1 MKLKSIRA
9 KIGFVAGACLMITA
23 LVIIMYAVVIM
34 RGNMRSAAMKEAVVM
49 ARGQAAAIESMIK
62 ETLDTASTLAQTLSA
77 VKNRDI
83 QLYINRNKVMDI
95 LRIILEENPVFT
107 GVYTCWEP
115 DGFDGVDKNYI
126 EKRGHDKSGRFA
138 PHWHLNDKGKP
149 EVTPLLDCPIHSP
162 GGVPGKWYDIPKEK
176 MKEYIL
182 DPFRHLVI
190 DKNVMI
196 TSLAAPIIAN
206 GQFYGVVGVDI
217 RLDFIQ
223 SMADNLDIYGRSGK
237 LKVISNNGKL
247 VGVTGSPN
255 LVGRSI
261 KMGQNHKDY
270 EKDLSII
277 QKGKEERRFVDDNLE
292 IFTPLRIGKTETPW
306 SINVLVPEDKVT
318 AVATKSMWKMIVI
331 GAICA
336 DLALVV
342 LLIITMRIVQPIK
355 EITKLATEIGKGN
368 LKVDIPS
375 EYRSDELGVLMESF
389 KSMLENLRGQLQHI
403 MKSVVTLNLSS
414 KEISVS
420 GTQLVSSSTET
431 LTSVEET
438 TTTVEEVKQIA
449 KEAKKKA
456 KNISDSAQKAAQ
468 ISGEGRKAVDETIER
483 MGLIRDQMLS
493 IDDSIMRLSE
503 QVQSIS
509 EIIGTVDDLA
519 DQSNLLAVNAAI
531 EATKAGEQGKGFTV
545 VAQEI
550 RVLADQSKQA
560 TDKVRTILTDI
571 QKARDTAVMATEKG
585 AKAVEAGVEQS
596 RKAGESILELANSVD
611 EAAQA
616 GVVIATSTQ
625 EQSVGMDQI
634 ANAMQHVKEATSQNV
649 DASKKL
655 EDTAKSL
662 SKMGK
667 DLEEL
672 TKGYKV

>member
-34 RGNMRSAAMKEAVVM
+34 RSNMRSAAMKEAVVI

-83 QLYINRNKVMDI
+83 QLDINRNKVMDI

-115 DGFDGVDKNYI
+115 DGFDGVDTNYI

-149 EVTPLLDCPIHSP
+149 EVTPLLACPIHSP
-162 GGVPGKWYDIPKEK
+162 GGVPGKWYDIPKKK
-176 MKEYIL
+176 MKDYIL

-196 TSLAAPIIAN
+196 TSLTAPIIAN

-342 LLIITMRIVQPIK
+342 LLIITMRIVLPIK
-355 EITKLATEIGKGN
+355 QITKLATEIGKGN

-389 KSMLENLRGQLQHI
+389 KSMLESLRGQLQHI
-403 MKSVVTLNLSS
+403 MKSVGTLNLSS

-616 GVVIATSTQ
+616 GVVIAAMTQ

>member
-34 RGNMRSAAMKEAVVM
+34 RSNMRSAAMKEAVVI

-149 EVTPLLDCPIHSP
+149 EVTPLLACPIHSP
-162 GGVPGKWYDIPKEK
+162 GGVPGKWYDIPKKK
-176 MKEYIL
+176 MKDYIL

-196 TSLAAPIIAN
+196 TSLTAPIIAN

>member
-1 MKLKSIRA
+1 
-9 KIGFVAGACLMITA
+9 
-23 LVIIMYAVVIM
+23 
-34 RGNMRSAAMKEAVVM
+34 
-49 ARGQAAAIESMIK
+49 MIK

-83 QLYINRNKVMDI
+83 QLDINRNKVMDI

-115 DGFDGVDKNYI
+115 DGFDGMDKSYI
-126 EKRGHDKSGRFA
+126 EKRGHDKTGRFA
-138 PHWHLNDKGKP
+138 PHWHLNVKGEP
-149 EVTPLLDCPIHSP
+149 EVTPLLACPIHSP

-176 MKEYIL
+176 MKEIIL
-182 DPFRHLVI
+182 DPFRHQVI

-196 TSLAAPIIAN
+196 TSLAAPIISN

-223 SMADNLDIYGRSGK
+223 SMADNLDIYNRSGK
-237 LKVISNNGKL
+237 MIVISNNGKL
-247 VGVTGSPN
+247 VGMTGNPS

-261 KMGQNHKDY
+261 KTIHNHNQNDY
-270 EKDLSII
+270 EKDLFII
-277 QKGKEERRFVDDNLE
+277 QKGKEERHFIDDNLE
-292 IFTPLRIGKTETPW
+292 IFTPLRIGKTDTPW
-306 SINVLVPEDKVT
+306 SINVLVPENKVT
-318 AVATKSMWKMIVI
+318 AAASKSMWKMIVI

-355 EITKLATEIGKGN
+355 EVTKLATEIGKGN
-368 LKVDIPS
+368 LKVDMPS
-375 EYRSDELGVLMESF
+375 GYRSDELGVLMESF
-389 KSMLENLRGQLQHI
+389 KSMLGNLRGQLQHI
-403 MKSVVTLNLSS
+403 MKSVGALNLSS

-456 KNISDSAQKAAQ
+456 RNISDSAQKASQ
-468 ISGEGRKAVDETIER
+468 ISGEGRRAVDETIER
-483 MGLIRDQMLS
+483 MELIRDQMLS

-531 EATKAGEQGKGFTV
+531 EATKAGEQGKGFAV

-571 QKARDTAVMATEKG
+571 QKARDAAVMATEKG

-596 RKAGESILELANSVD
+596 KKAGESILELANSVD
-611 EAAQA
+611 ESAQS

-662 SKMGK
+662 SEMGK
-667 DLEEL
+667 ELEEL